1 MKFAEQCSLELVKL
15 GCGHILF
22 EDVYFSLED
31 IKQLPVIIQ
40 QLNHIEEL
48 AISTFHLSDEGIM
61 EAYWCN
67 LSIQTVDLVQD
78 KNSVLLNDT
87 SKNTLEELDD
97 YSIALWNNTF
107 YQVLKGDINGF
118 IESLNQYVSFM
129 KKNEGPL
136 REEYDLPT
144 KDRQGIYYQ
153 IW

>member
-1 MKFAEQCSLELVKL
+1 MKFAELCSLGLVKL
-15 GCGHILF
+15 GCGHIWF
-22 EDVYFSLED
+22 EDVYFSLEY

-48 AISTFHLSDEGIM
+48 AISTFHLCDEGIT

-67 LSIQTVDLVQD
+67 LSIQTVDVVQD
-78 KNSVLLNDT
+78 KNSVLLGDT
-87 SKNTLEELDD
+87 GKSTLEALDD
-97 YSIALWNNTF
+97 FSIELWNNTF

-118 IESLNQYVSFM
+118 IESLNQYISFM
-129 KKNEGPL
+129 KKNERPL